1 MTEPQRDDEL
11 LLGQVNTAGGP
22 VDVVA
27 WARADSLFL
36 FTVYVAD
43 PPDDPHRHVAVLL
56 ASRRGRLEAH
66 QRGGVYLA
74 DVLRLVTPDVWAWAW
89 SRGLVHA
96 EARVADLRLE
106 VRDAEIDLLRARA
119 HTDELPALTRQALL
133 ALIDGWRG
141 TASELLDAA
150 NLIDQ
155 DPGKPVHRPGRASS
169 GVKTPGVQR
178 PSEQVTADHNKDRD
192 DG

>member
-1 MTEPQRDDEL
+1 MTEPHRDDEL
-11 LLGQVNTAGGP
+11 LLGQVDTPEGP

-27 WARADSLFL
+27 WILPGSLFL
-36 FTVYVAD
+36 FTVYVAY

-66 QRGGVYLA
+66 QRGEVYLA
-74 DVLRLVTPDVWAWAW
+74 DVLRLVTPDVWVWAW
-89 SRGLVHA
+89 SRARAHA
-96 EARVADLRLE
+96 KERVAELRLE
-106 VRDAEIDLLRARA
+106 LRDAEIDLLRARA

-155 DPGKPVHRPGRASS
+155 PSSQVPCGPERAS
-169 GVKTPGVQR
+169 GGAQAGAQGAG
-178 PSEQVTADHNKDRD
+178 EQLTAEHDEEHD